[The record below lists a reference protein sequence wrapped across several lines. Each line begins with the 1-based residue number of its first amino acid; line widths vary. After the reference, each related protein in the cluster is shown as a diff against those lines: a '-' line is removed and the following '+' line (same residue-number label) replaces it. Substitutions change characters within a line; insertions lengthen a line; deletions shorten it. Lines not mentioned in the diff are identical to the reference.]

1 VSPHLVGVALAV
13 GAAWFYGSADFF
25 GGLASRRITAYQ
37 VMVISALIGLFTMT
51 GLAIIWGEMW
61 PAPHMVIWGGAGGL
75 VGTLGLIALYQGLVT
90 GRAAVVSPVSGV
102 IGAAIPVVFGALT
115 AGLPGTFQLA
125 GFAVAIPGI
134 WLVTTTSADAP
145 AGSHG
150 GFLLG
155 VLAGGAFGLFF
166 ICIAHIGPGAVFGP
180 LAITKAAAVLLA
192 LVLVAATRVRLPSFK
207 DNPTAILAG
216 ALDPA
221 ANALFLMSSH
231 YTRLDVAAV
240 LASLYPLGTVVLSRL
255 VLKEHI
261 VGLQWVGVVLCM
273 AAIAL
278 ITL

>member
-1 VSPHLVGVALAV
+1 MSAHLIGVALAL
-13 GAAWFYGSADFF
+13 GAAWFYGSADFY

-51 GLAIIWGEMW
+51 GLAIIWGEAW
-61 PAPHMVIWGGAGGL
+61 PAPHMIVWGGAGGL

-102 IGAAIPVVFGALT
+102 IGAAIPVVFGAIT
-115 AGLPGTFQLA
+115 AGLPGVFQLA

-134 WLVTTTSADAP
+134 WLVTTTSADESM
-145 AGSHG
+145 GSG
-150 GFLLG
+150 DGFLLG
-155 VLAGGAFGLFF
+155 VLAGVAFGLFF
-166 ICIAHIGPGAVFGP
+166 ICIAQIGPGAVFGP
-180 LAITKAAAVLLA
+180 LAISKASAGLLA
-192 LVLVAATRVRLPSFK
+192 LVLVAITRLRLPSFK
-207 DNPTAILAG
+207 DNTTAILAG

-240 LASLYPLGTVVLSRL
+240 LASLYPMSTVVLSRL

-261 VGLQWVGVVLCM
+261 VGLQWVGVILCM